1 MTVALMSDQV
11 DAIMTDTLHQQ
22 TATLR
27 TNGALDVVS
36 QLKTG
41 LGVNVITQEG
51 LANTPAMDAA
61 MGAMVVD
68 GP

>member
-36 QLKTG
+36 QLNTG